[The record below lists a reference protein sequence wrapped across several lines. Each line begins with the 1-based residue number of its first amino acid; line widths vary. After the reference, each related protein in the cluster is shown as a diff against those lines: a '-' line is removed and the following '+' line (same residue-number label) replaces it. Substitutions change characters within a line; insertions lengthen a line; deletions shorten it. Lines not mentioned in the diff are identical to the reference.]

1 MKIFVKAKPR
11 AKEEKVEQVSED
23 HFVVAVKEPPVGGKA
38 NEAIRKAIAQ
48 YFKVPPS
55 EVSII
60 SGYTSRQKVV
70 EVKV

>member
-1 MKIFVKAKPR
+1 MKIFVKAKPSAR
-11 AKEEKVEQVSED
+11 EEKVEQISEN
-23 HFVVAVKEPPVGGKA
+23 HFVVAVKEPPIGGKA

-60 SGYTSRQKVV
+60 SGHTSRQKVV
-70 EVKV
+70 EIKI